1 MICEKYKQISFLTH
15 VQLSLVVCICGG
27 QGGKLPMTWNGQ
39 ICLIHNFSNL
49 FPLKWLRMTWNGQ
62 FCLIGNFA
70 NPFPPKWLRMTWNGQ
85 FCPIHNFSNFFPL
98 KWLRMTQN
106 SQICPICNFSNR
118 IHVNLGKNNI
128 LSVFNLTRRSTR
140 SVLTITT

>member
-1 MICEKYKQISFLTH
+1 MICEKYKQISFLTC
-15 VQLSLVVCICGG
+15 VQLSLVVCICGGGGVNYQMLGSLPQTTNLVVCICGG

-49 FPLKWLRMTWNGQ
+49 FPLKW
-62 FCLIGNFA
+62 F
-70 NPFPPKWLRMTWNGQ
+70 
-85 FCPIHNFSNFFPL
+85 
-98 KWLRMTQN
+98 RMTQN

-140 SVLTITT
+140 SVLTINT